1 MKQNIKHI
9 IILVLALMATI
20 GAEATTKVVTYTMT
34 MEAKSTGYLFDD
46 YYYYL
51 QSSSGERL
59 PLNADINNSYSLP
72 KTFTLHFA
80 DVNITVTSSGDKGHI
95 ARSTHF
101 FGFAEYTYT
110 FTFESTDYFVT
121 HVRVSS
127 HSQYT
132 QYVDAYSLTK
142 SCSATWD
149 WDKTHEYVHAFEVTL
164 VDRFDISTVTVGGI
178 NASYDYTGSAIK
190 PEPTSVTY
198 TLNGQSATL
207 TATLT
212 KNTDYTIGYS
222 NNTNAGTATM
232 TLTGIGDY
240 CGTKSHTFT
249 INPVAANVT
258 APTAKTNLTYSGSAQ
273 ALCTAGSCTGGTFRY
288 STNNGSSWT
297 TTVPKATNAGTYTLW
312 YKFDADANHTGS
324 IAKTSLGTVT
334 IAQAAAL
341 VSAPA
346 VKTNLTYNGSAQ
358 ALCTAGSRTGGTL
371 YYSTNNG
378 SSWTTTVPTATNAGD
393 YTLWYKFD
401 ADANHTGSIAKTS
414 LGTVTIAQAAALV
427 SAPAA
432 KTNLTYNGSAQALCT
447 AGSRT
452 SGTLYY
458 STDNGSSWTTTVPTA
473 TNAGDYTLCYKLDA
487 DANHVSIAKT
497 SLGTVSVAARE
508 RTFGNIR
515 VTETGVAVTTTAVI
529 ADGTDEITIPQ
540 DITVG
545 GVTFNRTFTVDASS
559 TVMLPFSIA
568 VSKVSGGKFYGFVG
582 VDKNTDGWEVVMQEV
597 DPSGTLQAHT
607 PYLFKPSATQMTF
620 NLGGETVTLKANT
633 QSTYSTI
640 IQ

>member
-80 DVNITVTSSGDKGHI
+80 DVNITVTSSGDRGHI

-207 TATLT
+207 T
-212 KNTDYTIGYS
+212 KNTDYTIGYL

-240 CGTKSHTFT
+240 CGTRSNTFT
-249 INPVAANVT
+249 INPVAANVS
-258 APTAKTNLTYSGSAQ
+258 APTARTNLTYSGSAQ

-288 STNNGSSWT
+288 STNDGSSWT
-297 TTVPKATNAGTYTLW
+297 TTVPKATNAGT
-312 YKFDADANHTGS
+312 
-324 IAKTSLGTVT
+324 
-334 IAQAAAL
+334 
-341 VSAPA
+341 
-346 VKTNLTYNGSAQ
+346 
-358 ALCTAGSRTGGTL
+358 
-371 YYSTNNG
+371 
-378 SSWTTTVPTATNAGD
+378 

-515 VTETGVAVTTTAVI
+515 VTETGVAATTTAVI

>member
-34 MEAKSTGYLFDD
+34 MEAKSTGHLFDD

-132 QYVDAYSLTK
+132 KYVDAYSLTK

-190 PEPTSVTY
+190 PDPTSVTY
-198 TLNGQSATL
+198 TLNGQS
-207 TATLT
+207 ATLT

-240 CGTKSHTFT
+240 CGTKSNTYT
-249 INPVAANVT
+249 INPVAANVS
-258 APTAKTNLTYSGSAQ
+258 APTA
-273 ALCTAGSCTGGTFRY
+273 R
-288 STNNGSSWT
+288 
-297 TTVPKATNAGTYTLW
+297 
-312 YKFDADANHTGS
+312 
-324 IAKTSLGTVT
+324 
-334 IAQAAAL
+334 
-341 VSAPA
+341 
-346 VKTNLTYNGSAQ
+346 TNLTYNGSAQ
-358 ALCTAGSRTGGTL
+358 ALCTAGSCTGGTL
-371 YYSTNNG
+371 YYSTNDG
-378 SSWTTTVPTATNAGD
+378 SSWTTTVPKATNAGT

>member
-34 MEAKSTGYLFDD
+34 MESKKNTDHFFDD

-72 KTFTLHFA
+72 RSFTLHFA

-95 ARSTHF
+95 ARSNNF
-101 FGFAEYTYT
+101 FGFAGYIYT
-110 FTFESTDYFVT
+110 FTFESTDYFIT
-121 HVRVSS
+121 HVRVCS
-127 HSQYT
+127 HSQVT
-132 QYVDAYSLTK
+132 KYVDAYSLTR
-142 SCSATWD
+142 SCEATW
-149 WDKTHEYVHAFEVTL
+149 TLTNEYVHAFEVTL

-207 TATLT
+207 T

-222 NNTNAGTATM
+222 NNTNAGTATV

-240 CGTKSHTFT
+240 CGTRSNTYT
-249 INPVAANVT
+249 INPVAANVS
-258 APTAKTNLTYSGSAQ
+258 APTARTNLTYNGTAQ
-273 ALCTAGSCTGGTFRY
+273 ALCTAGFSRDGTVRY
-288 STNNGSSWT
+288 STNDGSSWT

-341 VSAPA
+341 VSAPTA
-346 VKTNLTYNGSAQ
+346 RTNLTYNGSAQ
-358 ALCTAGSRTGGTL
+358 ALCTAGSPTGGTL
-371 YYSTNNG
+371 YYSTNDG
-378 SSWTTTVPTATNAGD
+378 SSWTTTVPKATNAGT

-427 SAPAA
+427 SAPTAR
-432 KTNLTYNGSAQALCT
+432 TNLTYNGSAQALCT

-515 VTETGVAVTTTAVI
+515 VTETGVAATTTAVI

>member
-34 MEAKSTGYLFDD
+34 MERAQKDGHTY

-51 QSSSGERL
+51 QSSSGKRL
-59 PLNADINNSYSLP
+59 PLNADVNNSYSLP
-72 KTFTLHFA
+72 KTFTLQFA
-80 DVNITVTSSGDKGHI
+80 DVNLTVTSSGDRGHI
-95 ARSTHF
+95 ARSNF
-101 FGFAEYTYT
+101 FGFADYTYT

-132 QYVDAYSLTK
+132 QYVDAYSLTR

-207 TATLT
+207 T

-240 CGTKSHTFT
+240 TGTWSTTFT
-249 INPVAANVT
+249 INPVAATVT
-258 APTAKTNLTYSGSAQ
+258 APTARTNLTYNGSSQ
-273 ALCTAGSCTGGTFRY
+273 ALCTAGSCTGGTLRY
-288 STNNGSSWT
+288 STNDGSSWT
-297 TTVPKATNAGTYTLW
+297 TTVPTATNAGTYTLW

-324 IAKTSLGTVT
+324 IAKTLLGTVT
-334 IAQAAAL
+334 IAQTAAL
-341 VSAPA
+341 VSAPTA
-346 VKTNLTYNGSAQ
+346 MTNLTYNGSSQ
-358 ALCTAGSRTGGTL
+358 ALCTAGSCTGGTL
-371 YYSTNNG
+371 YYSTDDG
-378 SSWTTTVPTATNAGD
+378 SSWTTTVPTVSNAGT
-393 YTLWYKFD
+393 YTLCYKLD
-401 ADANHTGSIAKTS
+401 ADANHISIAKTS
-414 LGTVTIAQAAALV
+414 LGTVTIA
-427 SAPAA
+427 
-432 KTNLTYNGSAQALCT
+432 
-447 AGSRT
+447 
-452 SGTLYY
+452 
-458 STDNGSSWTTTVPTA
+458 
-473 TNAGDYTLCYKLDA
+473 
-487 DANHVSIAKT
+487 
-497 SLGTVSVAARE
+497 ARE
-508 RTFGNIR
+508 RTFGNISI
-515 VTETGVAVTTTAVI
+515 TETGVAATTTAVI
-529 ADGTDEITIPQ
+529 ADGTDEISIPQ
-540 DITVG
+540 NITVG
-545 GVTFNRTFTVDASS
+545 SVTFNRTFTVDASS

-568 VSKVSGGKFYGFVG
+568 VSKVSGGTFYGFVG
-582 VDKNTDGWEVVMQEV
+582 VDKNIDGWEVVMQQV
-597 DPSGTLQAHT
+597 DPSGTLNAHT

-640 IQ
+640 TQ

>member
-34 MEAKSTGYLFDD
+34 AESENNGHYFYD
-46 YYYYL
+46 YYYL

-72 KTFTLHFA
+72 KSFTLQFE
-80 DVNITVTSSGDKGHI
+80 DVNITVTSSGDRGHI
-95 ARSTHF
+95 ARSKNF
-101 FGFAEYTYT
+101 FGFAGYTYT

-121 HVRVSS
+121 HVKVSS

-149 WDKTHEYVHAFEVTL
+149 WDMTNEYVHAFEVTL

-207 TATLT
+207 T

-240 CGTKSHTFT
+240 CGTRSNTYT
-249 INPVAANVT
+249 INPVAANVS
-258 APTAKTNLTYSGSAQ
+258 APTA
-273 ALCTAGSCTGGTFRY
+273 R
-288 STNNGSSWT
+288 
-297 TTVPKATNAGTYTLW
+297 
-312 YKFDADANHTGS
+312 
-324 IAKTSLGTVT
+324 
-334 IAQAAAL
+334 
-341 VSAPA
+341 
-346 VKTNLTYNGSAQ
+346 TNLTYNGSAQ
-358 ALCTAGSRTGGTL
+358 ALCTAGS
-371 YYSTNNG
+371 
-378 SSWTTTVPTATNAGD
+378 
-393 YTLWYKFD
+393 
-401 ADANHTGSIAKTS
+401 
-414 LGTVTIAQAAALV
+414 
-427 SAPAA
+427 
-432 KTNLTYNGSAQALCT
+432 C
-447 AGSRT
+447 T

-473 TNAGDYTLCYKLDA
+473 TNAGDYTFCYKLDA

-497 SLGTVSVAARE
+497 LLGTVSVAARE
-508 RTFGNIR
+508 RTFGNIS

-620 NLGGETVTLKANT
+620 NLGGETVTLKANSE
-633 QSTYSTI
+633 STYSTI